1 MTAIEILATIT
12 ASWILV
18 KLIIFMINPK
28 AAMKLAESMF
38 RMRAEITAL
47 YIVLAVVVGYFILT
61 SLSIVQ
67 VTAVMLFAAILFGL
81 GLLPY
86 SETMLKLTQE
96 MSDNRA
102 EMLRKNWLA
111 ITIWVVIAL
120 WTLCAVFIQH

>member
-1 MTAIEILATIT
+1 
-12 ASWILV
+12 
-18 KLIIFMINPK
+18 
-28 AAMKLAESMF
+28 MF

-47 YIVLAVVVGYFILT
+47 YIVLAGVVGYFILT

-111 ITIWVVIAL
+111 IVIWVTIAI
-120 WTLCAVFIQH
+120 WTLYAVFA